1 MKIKDLKSP
10 YRELAIKRT
19 KEYLPSF
26 YFTHF
31 NVTPE
36 DRTIYAGFILD
47 KTPEGKEFWKDV
59 YNGLEP
65 DIPQSSETPEQD
77 NNTLTE
83 VLKEIEVLINDHLEI
98 NNLPPYGEHQI
109 IEGKDTLL
117 TAIGEF
123 LKSNYELKSKL

>member
-77 NNTLTE
+77 NTLTD
-83 VLKEIEVLINDHLEI
+83 VLNEIKILMDKKLWIESINY
-98 NNLPPYGEHQI
+98 PS
-109 IEGKDTLL
+109 IEGKEELL
-117 TAIGEF
+117 TAIGEL
-123 LKSNYELKSKL
+123 LKKHI

>member
-77 NNTLTE
+77 NTLTN
-83 VLKEIEVLINDHLEI
+83 VLSEIKNLIDK
-98 NNLPPYGEHQI
+98 NLDITKNYEQYN
-109 IEGKDTLL
+109 IEGKEELL
-117 TAIGEF
+117 TAIGEL
-123 LKSNYELKSKL
+123 LKKHI